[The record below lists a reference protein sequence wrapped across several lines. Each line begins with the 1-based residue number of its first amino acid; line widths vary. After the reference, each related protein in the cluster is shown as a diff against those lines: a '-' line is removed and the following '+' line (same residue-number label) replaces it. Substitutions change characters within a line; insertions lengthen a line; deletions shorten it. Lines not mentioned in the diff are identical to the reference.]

1 MGYNDIR
8 DTPSQDS
15 ESNSEDLG
23 TVKSRR
29 PIK

>member
-15 ESNSEDLG
+15 ESNSEDLE
-23 TVKSRR
+23 TVKKS
-29 PIK
+29 KTY

>member
-23 TVKSRR
+23 TVKKS
-29 PIK
+29 KTY